1 MDQGIF
7 KAYDIRGI
15 YPTEIDEDAVYRIA
29 QAYAKLV
36 NPKTVALGRD
46 VRTSG
51 NSLWEAAK
59 RGLVD
64 HGVNVVDVGIIS
76 TDMLYFAVAYY
87 SYDGGITISASHNP
101 GEYNGMKLV
110 RAGAL
115 PISGDSGIQDIKK
128 SVEENYSY
136 KAATPGQV
144 MPKDITAEYLNKC
157 LSFINQNSLKHFTVV
172 ANAMFGPALQN
183 VIRMKLP
190 ITLKMLNENLDGTF
204 PKGPPDPMQE
214 GNRLETVK
222 MIKSEKSDF
231 GVAWDGDADRF
242 FLFDE
247 NGRYIPGYYLTAF
260 FGEHFANRHPG
271 SKVICDTRLTWA
283 VTDGVS
289 KAGGVPLINK
299 AGHSFIKERMRR
311 EDAVFAGE
319 MSGHFYF
326 KDYFYC
332 DNGLI
337 PFLIILEIMSQKGE
351 GFKLSELFDS
361 YFRLYPIS
369 GEINTKLPSQDEVQ
383 KILDRLQ
390 SNYADARIDKTDG
403 LTVEYHDWRANIRGS
418 NTEPM
423 IRLNIEAKTE
433 KMVQEKVDEVL
444 GLIRV

>member
-1 MDQGIF
+1 MDQSIF
-7 KAYDIRGI
+7 KAYDIRGV
-15 YPTEIDEDAVYRIA
+15 YPSEIDEDAVYRIA

-46 VRTSG
+46 VRISG

-59 RGLVD
+59 RGLTD
-64 HGVNVVDVGIIS
+64 HGVDVVDIGIIS
-76 TDMLYFAVAYY
+76 TDMLYFAVAHYG
-87 SYDGGITISASHNP
+87 YDGGITISASHNP
-101 GEYNGMKLV
+101 PEYNGMKLV
-110 RAGAL
+110 RAGAF
-115 PISGDSGIQDIKK
+115 PISGDSGIQDIRKLAMDG
-128 SVEENYSY
+128 YSH
-136 KAATPGQV
+136 KVPAAGAVTA
-144 MPKDITAEYLNKC
+144 KDIAPEYLNKC
-157 LSFINQNSLKHFTVV
+157 LSFIDQNKLRHFTIV

-190 ITLKMLNENLDGTF
+190 VTLKMINENLDGTF

-214 GNRLETVK
+214 SNRLETVQR
-222 MIKSEKSDF
+222 IQNEKPDF

-260 FGEHFANRHPG
+260 FGEHFARKNPG
-271 SKVICDTRLTWA
+271 AKIICDPRLTWA
-283 VTDGVS
+283 IIDGVS

-299 AGHSFIKERMRR
+299 SGHSFIKERMRR

-326 KDYFYC
+326 KDYFHC

-337 PFLIILEIMSQKGE
+337 PFLLILEILSGMGEAARISQV
-351 GFKLSELFDS
+351 FDR
-361 YFRLYPIS
+361 YFQLYPIS
-369 GEINTKLPSQDEVQ
+369 GEINTKLPSQDQVQ

-390 SNYADARIDKTDG
+390 SNYADAQIDKTDG

-418 NTEPM
+418 NTEPV

-433 KMVQEKVDEVL
+433 KMVQEKTDEVIK
-444 GLIRV
+444 LIRA